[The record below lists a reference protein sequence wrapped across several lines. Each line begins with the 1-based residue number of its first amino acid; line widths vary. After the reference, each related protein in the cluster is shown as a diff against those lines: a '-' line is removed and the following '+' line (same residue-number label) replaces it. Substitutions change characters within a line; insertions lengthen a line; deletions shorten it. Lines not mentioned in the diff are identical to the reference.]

1 MRLLVKSLN
10 MAKTKKKL
18 RMLKKD
24 EVAEIPTPV
33 IKLDDAELANM
44 STGKYKVFTNGA
56 EEEDLK
62 GKYLAINVDHLV
74 SIFPMG
80 DKTFLF
86 STTGNS
92 WTVAED
98 FATVIKRLN
107 INNG

>member
-1 MRLLVKSLN
+1 
-10 MAKTKKKL
+10 MATKKKEK
-18 RMLKKD
+18 LKVVKPGD
-24 EVAEIPTPV
+24 EALGGIPTPV
-33 IKLDDAELANM
+33 IKLDDDELANM

-56 EEEDLK
+56 EDETLK

>member
-1 MRLLVKSLN
+1 
-10 MAKTKKKL
+10 MATKKKEKL
-18 RMLKKD
+18 RVVKPGD
-24 EVAEIPTPV
+24 EALGGIPTPV
-33 IKLDDAELANM
+33 IKLDDDELANM

>member
-1 MRLLVKSLN
+1 
-10 MAKTKKKL
+10 MATKKKEK
-18 RMLKKD
+18 LKVVKPGD
-24 EVAEIPTPV
+24 EALGGIPTPV
-33 IKLDDAELANM
+33 IKLDDVELTNM
-44 STGKYKVFTNGA
+44 STGKYKVFTNCA
-56 EEEDLK
+56 EEVDLK

-86 STTGNS
+86 STAGNS

>member
-1 MRLLVKSLN
+1 
-10 MAKTKKKL
+10 MATKKKEKL
-18 RMLKKD
+18 RVVKPGD
-24 EVAEIPTPV
+24 EALGGIPTPV
-33 IKLDDAELANM
+33 IKLDDNELANM

-56 EEEDLK
+56 EDETLK

-74 SIFPMG
+74 SIFPIG

-86 STTGNS
+86 STAGNS

>member
-1 MRLLVKSLN
+1 
-10 MAKTKKKL
+10 MATKKKEK
-18 RMLKKD
+18 LKVVKPGD
-24 EVAEIPTPV
+24 EALGGIPTPV
-33 IKLDDAELANM
+33 IKLDDVELTNM
-44 STGKYKVFTNGA
+44 STGKYKVFTNCA
-56 EEEDLK
+56 EDETLK

-86 STTGNS
+86 STAGNS

>member
-1 MRLLVKSLN
+1 
-10 MAKTKKKL
+10 MATKKKE
-18 RMLKKD
+18 KIKVVKPGD
-24 EVAEIPTPV
+24 EALGGIPTPV
-33 IKLDDAELANM
+33 NKLDDDELANM

>member
-1 MRLLVKSLN
+1 
-10 MAKTKKKL
+10 MATKKKEKL
-18 RMLKKD
+18 RVIKPGD
-24 EVAEIPTPV
+24 EALGGIPTPV
-33 IKLDDAELANM
+33 IKLDDDELANM
-44 STGKYKVFTNGA
+44 STGKYKVFTNCA
-56 EEEDLK
+56 EDETLK

-86 STTGNS
+86 STAGNS

>member
-1 MRLLVKSLN
+1 
-10 MAKTKKKL
+10 MATKKKEKL
-18 RMLKKD
+18 RVVKPGD
-24 EVAEIPTPV
+24 EALGGIPTPV

>member
-1 MRLLVKSLN
+1 
-10 MAKTKKKL
+10 MATKKKEK
-18 RMLKKD
+18 LKVVKPGD
-24 EVAEIPTPV
+24 EALGGIPTPV
-33 IKLDDAELANM
+33 IKLDDDELANM

-56 EEEDLK
+56 EDEDLK

-86 STTGNS
+86 STAGNS

>member
-1 MRLLVKSLN
+1 
-10 MAKTKKKL
+10 MATKKKEK
-18 RMLKKD
+18 LKVVKPGD
-24 EVAEIPTPV
+24 EALGGIPTPV
-33 IKLDDAELANM
+33 IKLDDDELANM

-56 EEEDLK
+56 EDETLK

-86 STTGNS
+86 STAGNS

>member
-1 MRLLVKSLN
+1 
-10 MAKTKKKL
+10 MATKKKEKL
-18 RMLKKD
+18 RVIKPGD
-24 EVAEIPTPV
+24 EALGGIPTPV
-33 IKLDDAELANM
+33 IKLDDDELANM

>member
-1 MRLLVKSLN
+1 
-10 MAKTKKKL
+10 MATKKKEKL
-18 RMLKKD
+18 RVVKPGD
-24 EVAEIPTPV
+24 EALGGIPTPV
-33 IKLDDAELANM
+33 IKLDDDELGNM
-44 STGKYKVFTNGA
+44 STGKYKVFTNCA
-56 EEEDLK
+56 EDETLK

-86 STTGNS
+86 STAGNS

>member
-1 MRLLVKSLN
+1 
-10 MAKTKKKL
+10 MATKKKEK
-18 RMLKKD
+18 LKVVKPGD
-24 EVAEIPTPV
+24 EALGGIPTPV

>member
-1 MRLLVKSLN
+1 
-10 MAKTKKKL
+10 MATKKKEK
-18 RMLKKD
+18 LKVVKPGD
-24 EVAEIPTPV
+24 EALGGIPTPV
-33 IKLDDAELANM
+33 IKLDDVELTNM

-56 EEEDLK
+56 EDETLK

-80 DKTFLF
+80 DKTYLF
-86 STTGNS
+86 STAENS

>member
-1 MRLLVKSLN
+1 MS
-10 MAKTKKKL
+10 TKKKEK
-18 RMLKKD
+18 LKVVKPGD
-24 EVAEIPTPV
+24 EALGGIPTPV
-33 IKLDDAELANM
+33 IKLDDDELANM

-80 DKTFLF
+80 DKTYLF
-86 STTGNS
+86 STAENS

>member
-1 MRLLVKSLN
+1 
-10 MAKTKKKL
+10 MATKKKEK
-18 RMLKKD
+18 LKVVKPGD
-24 EVAEIPTPV
+24 EALGGIPTPV
-33 IKLDDAELANM
+33 IKLDDNELANM

-56 EEEDLK
+56 EDETLK

-86 STTGNS
+86 STAGNS

>member
-1 MRLLVKSLN
+1 
-10 MAKTKKKL
+10 MAKKEKL
-18 RMLKKD
+18 RMVKKG
-24 EVAEIPTPV
+24 EGGGVPTPV
-33 IKLDDAELANM
+33 SKLDDTELSTL

-56 EEEDLK
+56 EERDLK

-80 DKTFLF
+80 DQTVLF
-86 STTGNS
+86 STSGNS

-107 INNG
+107 ADI

>member
-1 MRLLVKSLN
+1 
-10 MAKTKKKL
+10 MATKKKEK
-18 RMLKKD
+18 LKIVKPGD
-24 EVAEIPTPV
+24 EALGGIPTPV

-44 STGKYKVFTNGA
+44 STGKYKVFTNCA
-56 EEEDLK
+56 EDETLK

-86 STTGNS
+86 STAGNS

>member
-1 MRLLVKSLN
+1 
-10 MAKTKKKL
+10 MATKKKEKL
-18 RMLKKD
+18 RVVKPGD
-24 EVAEIPTPV
+24 EALGGIPTPV
-33 IKLDDAELANM
+33 IKLDDDELANM
-44 STGKYKVFTNGA
+44 STGKYKVFTNCA
-56 EEEDLK
+56 EEVDLK

-80 DKTFLF
+80 DKTYLF
-86 STTGNS
+86 STAENS

>member
-1 MRLLVKSLN
+1 
-10 MAKTKKKL
+10 MATKKKEKL
-18 RMLKKD
+18 RVVKPGD
-24 EVAEIPTPV
+24 EALGGIPTPV
-33 IKLDDAELANM
+33 IKLDDTELANM

-56 EEEDLK
+56 EDETLK

-86 STTGNS
+86 STAGNS

>member
-1 MRLLVKSLN
+1 
-10 MAKTKKKL
+10 MATKKKEK
-18 RMLKKD
+18 LKVVKPGD
-24 EVAEIPTPV
+24 EALGGIPTPV
-33 IKLDDAELANM
+33 IKLDDDELGNM

-56 EEEDLK
+56 EDETLK

-86 STTGNS
+86 STAGNS

>member
-1 MRLLVKSLN
+1 
-10 MAKTKKKL
+10 
-18 RMLKKD
+18 
-24 EVAEIPTPV
+24 
-33 IKLDDAELANM
+33 
-44 STGKYKVFTNGA
+44 
-56 EEEDLK
+56 
-62 GKYLAINVDHLV
+62 LV

>member
-1 MRLLVKSLN
+1 
-10 MAKTKKKL
+10 MATKKKEKL
-18 RMLKKD
+18 RVVKPGD
-24 EVAEIPTPV
+24 EGLGGIPTPV
-33 IKLDDAELANM
+33 IKLDDDELANM

-80 DKTFLF
+80 DKTSLF

>member
-1 MRLLVKSLN
+1 
-10 MAKTKKKL
+10 MATKKKEKL
-18 RMLKKD
+18 RVVKPGD
-24 EVAEIPTPV
+24 EALGGIPTPV
-33 IKLDDAELANM
+33 IKLDDDELANM
-44 STGKYKVFTNGA
+44 STGKYKVFTNCA
-56 EEEDLK
+56 EDETLK

-86 STTGNS
+86 STAGNS

>member
-1 MRLLVKSLN
+1 
-10 MAKTKKKL
+10 MATKKKEKL
-18 RMLKKD
+18 RVVKPGD
-24 EVAEIPTPV
+24 EALGGIPTPV
-33 IKLDDAELANM
+33 IKLDDDELANM

-56 EEEDLK
+56 EDEDLK

-86 STTGNS
+86 STAGNS